1 MPMFKKL
8 WRPRTVMNFIWFC
21 ATIFAVHAD
30 NLAAI
35 YIVVVADVLFEIL
48 LEIRYMLA
56 KLLDEHK
63 IPVSS
68 YDLEEDQSGR

>member
-1 MPMFKKL
+1 MFKKL
-8 WRPRTVMNFIWFC
+8 RRPRTIMILVWFGGLVL
-21 ATIFAVHAD
+21 AVHVE

-35 YIVVVADVLFEIL
+35 YIVVVAGVMFEIL

-56 KLLDEHK
+56 KLLDEYK

-68 YDLEEDQSGR
+68 YDLEEDQSDR